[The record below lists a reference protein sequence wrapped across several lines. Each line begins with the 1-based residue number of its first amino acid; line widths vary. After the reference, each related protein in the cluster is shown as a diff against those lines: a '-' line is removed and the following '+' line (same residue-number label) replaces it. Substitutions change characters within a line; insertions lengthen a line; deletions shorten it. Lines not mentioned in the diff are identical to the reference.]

1 MAALYD
7 RLARFVRRFAAS
19 AAYQLTLEVVARRN
33 GVPVDVLRRR
43 CGRRPDRANL
53 KRQAIYL
60 AVMAGHSRRQIAEA
74 AGVSPEIVARYCRAI
89 EEARDDPALDRV
101 LDELE
106 LEMTA

>member
-7 RLARFVRRFAAS
+7 RLARFVRRLAAS
-19 AAYQLTLEVVARRN
+19 AAYELALQVVARRK
-33 GVPVDVLRRR
+33 GVPVGELRRR
-43 CGRRPDRANL
+43 CNRRPDMANL
-53 KRQAIYL
+53 KRQAVYL
-60 AVMAGHSRRQIAEA
+60 AVMAGHSRRQIAQV
-74 AGVSPEIVARYCRAI
+74 AGVSPELVARYCRAI